1 MVEMVRKA
9 QDQLLHYP
17 RRSAGSEVKRM
28 IRQLLG
34 QKVAPKDSFNWPNGL
49 LAKALIDYYYAHQ
62 NSEEAREIQ
71 DALKKYCDRFIH
83 RKYKM
88 YYLDDAL
95 SGLALIEL
103 HQMTKDEKY
112 KQAADALARYLCPH

>member
-17 RRSAGSEVKRM
+17 RRSAGFEVKRM

-49 LAKALIDYYYAHQ
+49 LAY
-62 NSEEAREIQ
+62 
-71 DALKKYCDRFIH
+71 
-83 RKYKM
+83 
-88 YYLDDAL
+88 
-95 SGLALIEL
+95 
-103 HQMTKDEKY
+103 
-112 KQAADALARYLCPH
+112 

>member
-17 RRSAGSEVKRM
+17 VRSAGAEVKRM

-88 YYLDDAL
+88 YYLDDAF
-95 SGLALIEL
+95 I
-103 HQMTKDEKY
+103 
-112 KQAADALARYLCPH
+112 ADYLNRLDVFE

>member
-17 RRSAGSEVKRM
+17 VRSAGAEVKRM

-71 DALKKYCDRFIH
+71 ETNGKEQQRLTHDDTADSNHLSNYGRRNASKLGEQRLH
-83 RKYKM
+83 R
-88 YYLDDAL
+88 
-95 SGLALIEL
+95 GR
-103 HQMTKDEKY
+103 
-112 KQAADALARYLCPH
+112 ARG